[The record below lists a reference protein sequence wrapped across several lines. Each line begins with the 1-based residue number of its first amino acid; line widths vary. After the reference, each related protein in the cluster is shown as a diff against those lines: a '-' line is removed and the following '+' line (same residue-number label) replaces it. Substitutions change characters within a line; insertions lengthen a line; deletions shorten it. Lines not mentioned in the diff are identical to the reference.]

1 MSTKFILHVTYASGP
16 PTMIRRPPTALGL
29 TKQDVE
35 DMRRDMEESKA
46 KCAMKSNHDAR
57 TQSTHTPNVPA
68 AGRADS
74 SEGDV
79 FRRR

>member
-1 MSTKFILHVTYASGP
+1 
-16 PTMIRRPPTALGL
+16 MIRRPPTALGL